1 MMKLKKSKALMGAG
15 AVLVTVALVS
25 PHISSA
31 FRQENA
37 KTVETKI
44 TQSPTP
50 TPTPTRTYAKV
61 AGIWT
66 YDCEI
71 PEQRPETIILT
82 CGDGGMLVMGIKW
95 KTWTKKGATGT
106 GLYSENMCE
115 PNCAEGTRINVPVIV
130 KLGGPF
136 EYKGRN
142 VLKTLD
148 IRAVGERRLP
158 DGAREISWD
167 VSEFAVSM
175 DWDLEE

>member
-1 MMKLKKSKALMGAG
+1 MVMMKRSKALLGSGAI
-15 AVLVTVALVS
+15 LVIVALVS

-31 FRQENA
+31 FRHESA
-37 KTVETKI
+37 KTVQSEI
-44 TQSPTP
+44 IQSPTP
-50 TPTPTRTYAKV
+50 TPTPLKTYAKV
-61 AGIWT
+61 AGVWT

-106 GLYSENMCE
+106 GIYSENMCD
-115 PNCAEGTRINVPVIV
+115 PNCAEGTRVEVPVTV
-130 KLGGPF
+130 RLGDLF

-148 IRAVGERRLP
+148 IKAVGERRLP
-158 DGAREISWD
+158 DGGREISWD
-167 VSEFAVSM
+167 VSEFAVDI
-175 DWDLEE
+175 DWEA